1 MLGEGAY
8 GTVYLVE
15 NMKTKEKYAAKAFKK
30 KRMVKNDRKNLL
42 KNEISVMRRLD
53 HENILKVYEVHE
65 TTDTI
70 FVIIEYIEGGEL
82 FQFMR

>member
-1 MLGEGAY
+1 MR
-8 GTVYLVE
+8 
-15 NMKTKEKYAAKAFKK
+15 TKEQLAAKAFKK
-30 KRMVKNDRKNLL
+30 SKMEKGDRKALL

-70 FVIIEYIEGGEL
+70 YVILEYIKDGEL
-82 FQFMR
+82 FQYIK